1 MANESRRISIEIE
14 SGKFSYMFGSQ
25 VIAAFDIDSLVIVA
39 EHTNDR
45 GPIEDDYFVVFVG
58 GRPVMSIEVPVHIG
72 LRALRRLSEYF
83 GVELNPALSGS
94 TDFKSRI
101 IWPTNLSG
109 RPYFDYVSAPRST
122 IVGRLIDRVLPR
134 NSWQMTDE
142 VVARIRATDATD
154 DLDGSANATSKAT

>member
-1 MANESRRISIEIE
+1 MANEDRRISIEIE
-14 SGKFSYMFGSQ
+14 RGKFSYMVGGQ
-25 VIAAFDIDSLVIVA
+25 VLAAFDIDSLVIVA

-45 GPIEDDYFVVFVG
+45 GPIEDDWFLVFVG
-58 GRPVMSIEVPVHIG
+58 GRPVMSIEVPVRIG
-72 LRALRRLSEYF
+72 LRPLRRLSEYF

-109 RPYFDYVSAPRST
+109 RPFFDYVSAPRST

-134 NSWQMTDE
+134 ISWQVTDE
-142 VVARIRATDATD
+142 VAARIRAIDATD
-154 DLDGSANATSKAT
+154 DLDGSAKAPSEAT